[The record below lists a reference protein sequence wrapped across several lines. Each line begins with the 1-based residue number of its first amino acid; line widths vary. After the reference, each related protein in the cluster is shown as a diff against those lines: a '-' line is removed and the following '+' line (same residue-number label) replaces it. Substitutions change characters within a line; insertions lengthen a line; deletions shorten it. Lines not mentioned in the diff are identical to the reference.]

1 MGGTINNSVALC
13 NYSTDNDLHRYMVYQ
28 TTKRNVLPEVAEE
41 GSRVESLL
49 KPHIAELYKLLLG
62 FHIYEGIMPYS

>member
-1 MGGTINNSVALC
+1 
-13 NYSTDNDLHRYMVYQ
+13 MVYQ
-28 TTKRNVLPEVAEE
+28 TTERNVLPEVAEE

-62 FHIYEGIMPYS
+62 FHIYEGIMPYL

>member
-1 MGGTINNSVALC
+1 
-13 NYSTDNDLHRYMVYQ
+13 MVYQ

-41 GSRVESLL
+41 GSRVISLL

-62 FHIYEGIMPYS
+62 FHIYEGIMPYL